1 MSQQLLLVHLVSDPA
16 SAEARQLHA
25 SLMPYGPETGSA
37 CLSLEFGSASSQVGA
52 EKKRCTDAST
62 AGPTYLGKQRMN
74 VPNFVLPGS
83 SAPVGRSLV
92 KIELIVGLEGGN

>member
-1 MSQQLLLVHLVSDPA
+1 
-16 SAEARQLHA
+16 
-25 SLMPYGPETGSA
+25 MPYGPETGSA

-62 AGPTYLGKQRMN
+62 AGPTSLGKQRMN

-92 KIELIVGLEGGN
+92 KIELIVGLEGGNFGTGPRKGGCVRFLDHTRSGRKF